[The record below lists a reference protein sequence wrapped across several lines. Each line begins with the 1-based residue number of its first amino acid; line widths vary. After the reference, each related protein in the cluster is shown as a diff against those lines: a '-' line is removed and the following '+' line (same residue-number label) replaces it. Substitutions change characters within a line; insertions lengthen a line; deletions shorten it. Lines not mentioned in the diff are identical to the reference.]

1 MGWNPR
7 ASHRLACLIFS
18 WRQCPFFSF
27 FAFLFIAGVV
37 CVVCLYHYTTHSI
50 ADTCQG
56 VCSSSSSFYLRL
68 YFFLWDPCT
77 ISLIHFQYGTI
88 LLSNMM
94 LYLAPN
100 PCLKKKK
107 RQRLASC
114 NYKVRHIM
122 CVYHTELFLSL
133 AFASTDSLRRSNF
146 NLAQ

>member
-7 ASHRLACLIFS
+7 ASHRSACLIFS
-18 WRQCPFFSF
+18 WRHCRFFSL
-27 FAFLFIAGVV
+27 FLFIAGVA

-56 VCSSSSSFYLRL
+56 VCSSSFHVRL
-68 YFFLWDPCT
+68 YFLWVPCT
-77 ISLIHFQYGTI
+77 ISLIHFQSGTI

-94 LYLAPN
+94 LYLAQN
-100 PCLKKKK
+100 PCLKKRM

-114 NYKVRHIM
+114 NYKVRYIM

-133 AFASTDSLRRSNF
+133 AFASTDSLRRSGF